1 MADRTYELAELEAEK
16 TFFMRLFR
24 LYDVGRECCIPAIVE
39 EYDRGAHTAT
49 VRPLVRHWKREG
61 GEIEEFERA
70 PVTVGV
76 MQFAHGGFVVDAP
89 VFRGD
94 TGWLFA
100 GDRGASAAMSANS
113 TYLYAPEPEDA
124 EEMEK
129 KNKGAQSPDNAD
141 GARFVHGFF
150 VPCSWAATGLSDGD
164 GLVIRHARG
173 IGSNRKW
180 KNAEFGVRDVRIAD
194 SGISVSVKPMDGE
207 PEGIDLSVTEE
218 EASIERASDVDV
230 SGEATVKDKV
240 RLCAEGLKFDGVVD
254 REQQVVADVRYDVD
268 SHQLQKKTVTLKV
281 RGDFVVGVST
291 ESGWQTI
298 DGGQAVP
305 EQTS

>member
-16 TFFMRLFR
+16 TFLMRLFR
-24 LYDVGRECCIPAIVE
+24 LYDVGRECCIPAVVE
-39 EYDRGAHTAT
+39 KYDRGTHKAT
-49 VRPLVRHWKREG
+49 VKPLVNRWKMES

-76 MQFAHGGFVVDAP
+76 LQFAHGGFVVDAP

-113 TYLYAPEPEDA
+113 AYLYKAEPEDP
-124 EEMEK
+124 EEWEN
-129 KNKGAQSPDNAD
+129 NKGAQSPDNAD
-141 GARFVHGFF
+141 GAQFVHGFF
-150 VPCSWAATGLSDGD
+150 VPCSWAETGLSDGD

-207 PEGIDLSVTEE
+207 LEGIGLSVTEE
-218 EASIERASDVDV
+218 EASIERASDVDA

-240 RLCAEGLKFDGVVD
+240 RLCADGLKFDGVVD
-254 REQQVVADVRYDVD
+254 REQKVVTDVRYDVD
-268 SHQLQKKTVTLKV
+268 SHQLQKKTVKLKV

-305 EQTS
+305 EQTV